1 MGANTEMIL
10 FLISGIILLMALLL
24 VLFELHFVYHVF
36 ELHFVYHDMVDGL
49 LYNILVQ
56 GPAGILGGLSILSFL
71 EAYNRKRAKR

>member
-24 VLFELHFVYHVF
+24 VLF